1 MSKSSDE
8 DQLNIIEIFLVL
20 WNEKQLIAV
29 VTSFCI
35 IVALIFSYYSDVP
48 ESDYLVS
55 VPYSVNLYS
64 HRTKTFCIDKTVCI
78 EKRISN
84 ELLRNIAGGWDSIRA
99 SHLCSNKSYEW
110 CLFYIPK
117 SHKQLIT
124 TQTD

>member
-35 IVALIFSYYSDVP
+35 IVALIFSYYIDVP

-64 HRTKTFCIDKTVCI
+64 HRTKTFCIDK
-78 EKRISN
+78 
-84 ELLRNIAGGWDSIRA
+84 
-99 SHLCSNKSYEW
+99 
-110 CLFYIPK
+110 
-117 SHKQLIT
+117 QLH
-124 TQTD
+124 